1 MTRLMSLGRSA
12 LLGWLLVAGWAT
24 MAQAGLLDRVLGN
37 TTESKTVR
45 GQSPYRQDAGVETEL
60 EFCGDCDHNPNPWKT
75 RQCRKGCGA
84 TYYPAQRPYC
94 APCYGVYPTC
104 WRRLE
109 ECWMCPQERFTTR
122 PSKSG
127 RSNAIEPG
135 GLPPAPAATPY
146 VPAAPT
152 SPVEETPAVTPPS
165 IDPADEITPPAA
177 DEARRIQRTPRIQ
190 QASQTRPAAA
200 RSAPVAPAASEAP
213 QGRAKTVE
221 ELLRDLQ

>member
-94 APCYGVYPTC
+94 APCYGV
-104 WRRLE
+104 
-109 ECWMCPQERFTTR
+109 
-122 PSKSG
+122 
-127 RSNAIEPG
+127 
-135 GLPPAPAATPY
+135 
-146 VPAAPT
+146 
-152 SPVEETPAVTPPS
+152 
-165 IDPADEITPPAA
+165 
-177 DEARRIQRTPRIQ
+177 
-190 QASQTRPAAA
+190 
-200 RSAPVAPAASEAP
+200 
-213 QGRAKTVE
+213 
-221 ELLRDLQ
+221 